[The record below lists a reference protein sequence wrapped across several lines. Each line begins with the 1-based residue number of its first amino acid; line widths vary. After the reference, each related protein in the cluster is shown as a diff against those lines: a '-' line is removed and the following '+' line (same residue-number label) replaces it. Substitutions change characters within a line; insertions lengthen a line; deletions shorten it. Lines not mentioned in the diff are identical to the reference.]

1 MLTHFETLITLLG
14 IVIGLLGALVT
25 AIWRAR
31 GWVDKLEAT
40 DARLATAIESLTR
53 QIESNERRL
62 AALEIRR
69 R

>member
-53 QIESNERRL
+53 QIEANERRL